1 MVTLRGKLGS
11 FHIFPIR
18 GPKISERAGS
28 LAAVL
33 QRAPVPNSDVAP
45 LNIDVWHR
53 WYMLVP
59 MLGRCQTPPEHRRSG
74 VKHHGLVSNTTGL
87 VSNTTFL
94 VSNTAGMVPNTKDW
108 CQTPRIGV
116 KHHWSGVKHHWIGVK
131 HHWIGVKHHFFG
143 VKHRWNG
150 VKHQGLVSNTTD
162 WCQTPLDWCQTP
174 LDWCQTPLGR
184 CQNTARV
191 VLGARGKPGVGNP
204 ARKTWL
210 ISYFPY

>member
-116 KHHWSGVKHHWIGVK
+116 KHHWMVS
-131 HHWIGVKHHFFG
+131 
-143 VKHRWNG
+143 NTA
-150 VKHQGLVSNTTD
+150 GLVSNTAG
-162 WCQTPLDWCQTP
+162 LVS
-174 LDWCQTPLGR
+174 
-184 CQNTARV
+184 NTAGTVSKHRSSGV
-191 VLGARGKPGVGNP
+191 RGSG
-204 ARKTWL
+204 KTRGW
-210 ISYFPY
+210 